1 MTCFQSNLQREPTHV
16 LIKERCMYAMA
27 IDIAFLM
34 VVLLVVLTIL
44 RQCVIVGASFATD
57 VRVSY

>member
-16 LIKERCMYAMA
+16 LIKERCMYAT
-27 IDIAFLM
+27 DIAFLM